1 MIWYFIIGCVSIIT
15 VIGMILP
22 RCRHIWA
29 IIKEHNIQVRSTRDG
44 DYLSQTEVLMSCKNC
59 GELIRM
65 NLTTG
70 VKEVISSGGTPSND
84 TINIK

>member
-1 MIWYFIIGCVSIIT
+1 MC
-15 VIGMILP
+15 MP

-29 IIKEHNIQVRSTRDG
+29 IIKEHDIQVRSRVNQEF
-44 DYLSQTEVLMSCKNC
+44 LCQTEVLMSCKNC

-70 VKEVISSGGTPSND
+70 VKETISSGGTPSND
-84 TINIK
+84 NINIK